1 MNKVVEQQQ
10 QQQQLVQQQSRSNSI
25 NNKPAD
31 TSNNPD
37 EQSEISAIMKSLME
51 DSAQFESEQAG
62 AVGTTAAATGAQQV
76 PDTYTTH
83 FTHKFCILSFDQVW
97 SLTQLYSV
105 DFAQSRIGVKKVRS
119 QKTYNQGLCQ
129 LLLTVSWDHRA

>member
-1 MNKVVEQQQ
+1 MNKVVEQ

-51 DSAQFESEQAG
+51 DSAQFESEQAS
-62 AVGTTAAATGAQQV
+62 AVGTTAATGAQQV

-105 DFAQSRIGVKKVRS
+105 DFSQSRIGVT
-119 QKTYNQGLCQ
+119 QALF
-129 LLLTVSWDHRA
+129 LTSLGRVGEDKSSETLSFFLEF

>member
-1 MNKVVEQQQ
+1 MNKVVE

-62 AVGTTAAATGAQQV
+62 AVGTTAATGAQQV
-76 PDTYTTH
+76 PATLHSYIHYT
-83 FTHKFCILSFDQVW
+83 LY
-97 SLTQLYSV
+97 TQILYSE
-105 DFAQSRIGVKKVRS
+105 FGHI
-119 QKTYNQGLCQ
+119 T
-129 LLLTVSWDHRA
+129 HIF

>member
-62 AVGTTAAATGAQQV
+62 AVGTTAATGAQQV
-76 PDTYTTH
+76 PATLHTLHTN
-83 FTHKFCILSFDQVW
+83 FVF
-97 SLTQLYSV
+97 
-105 DFAQSRIGVKKVRS
+105 
-119 QKTYNQGLCQ
+119 
-129 LLLTVSWDHRA
+129 